1 MADPRNITIAQLH
14 GTARRHSTDGTDTEA
29 AVANL
34 QTITTDPV
42 LLGKAAG
49 TTWAEVQHAPEI
61 YPFSQ
66 RALELLVAA
75 GADRATAEAEAAVV
89 LERMGSRGHEA
100 PKRRH

>member
-14 GTARRHSTDGTDTEA
+14 GTARRHSIDGTGTDT
-29 AVANL
+29 AVAEL
-34 QTITTDPV
+34 QAITTDPV
-42 LLGKAAG
+42 LLGEAAG
-49 TTWAEVQHAPEI
+49 ITWAEVQHAPEV

-75 GADRATAEAEAAVV
+75 GADRATAEAVASAVV
-89 LERMGSRGHEA
+89 ERLRSKGHEA